1 VKSQNQE
8 ESVMLKKITF
18 AALGSLMAMGAFSS
32 GAAADDRCAGRKPYL
47 IYYATHAIAEPV
59 WATVKAGAE
68 QGAADNC
75 LKIKWTQDEKF
86 SIETTINRMETAIT
100 EKPDLMVI
108 TATDPKAMRP
118 TIEKAKAAG
127 IPMIAINSLD
137 PAPKA
142 ERVPY
147 LIGIGADL
155 YQSGVAAA
163 EQVLKKNPHPK
174 HGVVPNHVP
183 GHVGLEQMAKG
194 FADTLK
200 KAGASVDVIAI
211 GLDTS
216 QIAATMDNY
225 FLAHPDTDAVFCMNA
240 GPYCFETVLDVAR
253 RQKLTGDKL
262 SLVTFDISPALLEA
276 IGTGEAIAG
285 IDQLMYLQGYLPT
298 VIARTYLDYGM
309 MPEADIITG
318 PAIVDKNNLDK
329 VRHRL
334 MDAHLN

>member
-1 VKSQNQE
+1 
-8 ESVMLKKITF
+8 MRFGKILSSSLLALALG
-18 AALGSLMAMGAFSS
+18 AALT
-32 GAAADDRCAGRKPYL
+32 GAARADDRCAGKKPYL
-47 IYYATHAIAEPV
+47 IYYGTHAIAEPV

-118 TIEKAKAAG
+118 TIEKAAAAG

-137 PAPKA
+137 PAPRK

-163 EQVLKKNPHPK
+163 EQVLKKNPHAK
-174 HGVVPNHVP
+174 HGLVPNHVP

-194 FADTLK
+194 FTDTLQ
-200 KAGASVDVIAI
+200 KAGATTEVIAI
-211 GLDTS
+211 GTDTS
-216 QIAATMDNY
+216 QGAATISNY

-253 RQKLTGDKL
+253 REKLGAGDKL
-262 SLVTFDISPALLEA
+262 SLVTFDVSPALLDA

-298 VIARTYLDYGM
+298 VLARNYLDYGM

-318 PAIVDKNNLDK
+318 PAIIDKSNLDK

-334 MDAHLN
+334 VDAGLN

>member
-1 VKSQNQE
+1 MTSRRTKCVAIAGL
-8 ESVMLKKITF
+8 MM
-18 AALGSLMAMGAFSS
+18 AAVFSTGAS
-32 GAAADDRCAGRKPYL
+32 ADDHCAGRKPYL

-59 WATVKAGAE
+59 WETVKRGAE

-75 LKIKWTQDEKF
+75 LKMKWTQDQKF

-108 TATDPKAMRP
+108 TATDPKAMGP
-118 TIEKAKAAG
+118 TIRKAHDAG

-155 YQSGVAAA
+155 YQSGVAGA

-174 HGVVPNHVP
+174 HGLVPNHVP

-200 KAGASVDVIAI
+200 KAGATVDVIAI
-211 GLDTS
+211 GTDTS
-216 QIAATMDNY
+216 QAAATIDNY

-240 GPYCFETVLDVAR
+240 GAYCFETVLDVAR
-253 RQKLTGDKL
+253 REKLTGPNL
-262 SLVTFDISPALLEA
+262 SLVSFDISPALLDA

-285 IDQLMYLQGYLPT
+285 IDQLMYLQGYLPA
-298 VIARTYLDYGM
+298 VIARNYLDYGM

-318 PAIVDKNNLDK
+318 PAIIDKSNLDK

>member
-1 VKSQNQE
+1 MAIRHLFATAAAVASLAGLTG
-8 ESVMLKKITF
+8 SAF
-18 AALGSLMAMGAFSS
+18 AA
-32 GAAADDRCAGRKPYL
+32 DRCDGKKPYL

-59 WATVKAGAE
+59 WETVKKGAE

-75 LKIKWTQDEKF
+75 LKIKWTQDQTF

-100 EKPDLMVI
+100 EKPDMLVI
-108 TATDPKAMRP
+108 TATDPVAMRP

-142 ERVPY
+142 DRVPY

-174 HGVVPNHVP
+174 HGLVPNHVP

-194 FADTLK
+194 FTDTLQ
-200 KAGASVDVIAI
+200 KAGATTEVIAI
-211 GLDTS
+211 GTDTS
-216 QIAATMDNY
+216 QIAATISNY
-225 FLAHPDTDAVFCMNA
+225 FLAHPDTDAIFCMNA
-240 GPYCFETVLDVAR
+240 GPFCFETVLDVAR
-253 RQKLTGDKL
+253 REKLTGDKL
-262 SLVTFDISPALLEA
+262 ALVTFDVSPALLDA

-285 IDQLMYLQGYLPT
+285 IDQLMYLQGYLPAVLT
-298 VIARTYLDYGM
+298 RTYLDYGM
-309 MPEADIITG
+309 MPDSDIVTG
-318 PAIVDKNNLDK
+318 PAIIDKSNLDK
-329 VRHRL
+329 VRYRL
-334 MDAHLN
+334 KEAGLN

>member
-1 VKSQNQE
+1 MARMAMISAVLAGMALT
-8 ESVMLKKITF
+8 VML
-18 AALGSLMAMGAFSS
+18 GGGAM
-32 GAAADDRCAGRKPYL
+32 ADDRCAGRKPYL

-59 WATVKAGAE
+59 WETVKRGAE

-75 LKIKWTQDEKF
+75 LTLKWTQDQKF

-174 HGVVPNHVP
+174 HGLVPNHVP

-194 FADTLK
+194 FTDTLK
-200 KAGASVDVIAI
+200 KAGATTEVIAI

-216 QIAATMDNY
+216 QIAATISNY

-240 GPYCFETVLDVAR
+240 GAYCFETVLDVAR
-253 RQKLTGDKL
+253 RENLTGANL
-262 SLVTFDISPALLEA
+262 SLVTFDVSAALLDA
-276 IGTGEAIAG
+276 IAKDEAIAG

-298 VIARTYLDYGM
+298 VLARNYLDFGM
-309 MPEADIITG
+309 MPDADIITG
-318 PAIVDKNNLDK
+318 PAIIDKSNLDK

-334 MDAHLN
+334 LDAHLN